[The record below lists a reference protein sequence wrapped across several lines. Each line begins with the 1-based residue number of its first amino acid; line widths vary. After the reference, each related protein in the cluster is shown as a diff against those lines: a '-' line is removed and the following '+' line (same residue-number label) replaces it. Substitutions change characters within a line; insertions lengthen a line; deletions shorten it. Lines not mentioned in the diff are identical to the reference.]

1 MVYKGNAMRGADH
14 YVHLVKD
21 LDEAALSYTNAGF
34 SVGARNMHPWGTHN
48 RIVQFPGFFIEILQV
63 VTPSSANPFAAKA
76 SELSAKGFEG
86 GAMLV
91 LEGQKTDAQDY
102 EKRGLGGI
110 PLFTFSREGEG
121 GKVGFDIAFAKFHF
135 QTNRP
140 YPTPD
145 LAFFTCLQLAPEKF
159 WDKAKQ
165 QHKNGV
171 TGLEEL
177 VFVSENPADYA
188 DFFGH
193 FTGQRE
199 MYSGSLGILLEL
211 PRGKIRITD
220 PASFKAMYGV
230 NPPSHAPLALAG
242 MVFKGEKPTTL
253 FINNTF
259 IKVIS

>member
-1 MVYKGNAMRGADH
+1 MRGADH

-21 LDEAALSYTNAGF
+21 LDATALSYTNAGF
-34 SVGARNMHPWGTHN
+34 TVGARNMHSWGTHN
-48 RIVQFPGFFIEILQV
+48 RIIQFPGFFIELLQV
-63 VTPSSANPFAAKA
+63 VTPSSVNHFAGKA
-76 SELSAKGFEG
+76 SELAERGFEG

-91 LEGQKTDAQDY
+91 LEGQKGDAQDY

-110 PLFTFSREGEG
+110 APFGFSREGEG

-145 LAFFTCLQLAPEKF
+145 LAFFSCLQLAPEKF
-159 WDKAKQ
+159 WDNAKQ

-171 TGLEEL
+171 MTLEEL

-188 DFFGH
+188 DFFRH
-193 FTGQRE
+193 FTGQSE
-199 MYSGSLGILLEL
+199 MNSGSLGIVLEL

-220 PASFKAMYGV
+220 PASFKTMYGV
-230 NPPSHAPLALAG
+230 YAPIHAPLALAG
-242 MVFKGEKPTTL
+242 MVFKGKKPATFT
-253 FINNTF
+253 INNTF

>member
-1 MVYKGNAMRGADH
+1 MRGADH

-21 LDEAALSYTNAGF
+21 LDKAALAYEAAGF
-34 SVGARNMHPWGTHN
+34 TVGARNVHPWGTHN
-48 RIVQFPGFFIEILQV
+48 RIIQFPGFFIELLEV
-63 VTPSSANPFAAKA
+63 VTSSQENPFAAKA
-76 SELSAKGFEG
+76 SALAIKGFEG
-86 GAMLV
+86 GAMVV
-91 LEGQKTDAQDY
+91 LEGQKGDAEDY
-102 EKRGLGGI
+102 AAHGLGGI
-110 PLFTFSREGEG
+110 PAFTFSREGEK
-121 GKVGFDIAFAKFHF
+121 GKVGFDIAFAKFNF
-135 QTNRP
+135 QENRP

-171 TGLEEL
+171 SALEEL

-188 DFFGH
+188 DFFAH

-199 MYSGSLGILLEL
+199 MYSGSLGILMEL

-220 PASFKAMYGV
+220 PVSFKAMYGV
-230 NPPSHAPLALAG
+230 VAPIHAPLALAG
-242 MVFKGEKPTTL
+242 MVFKGEKPATL
-253 FINNTF
+253 SIFNTF